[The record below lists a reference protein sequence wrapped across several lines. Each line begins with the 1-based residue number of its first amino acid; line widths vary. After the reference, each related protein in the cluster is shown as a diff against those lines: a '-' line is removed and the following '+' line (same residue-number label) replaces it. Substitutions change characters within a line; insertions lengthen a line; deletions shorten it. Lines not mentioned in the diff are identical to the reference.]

1 MSTITKF
8 IFIAALLL
16 SIVVPT
22 AAFLIG
28 EKNRGRFKTTL
39 GINCFLFFGTMALAV
54 IVIMIFTGDGS
65 VALAADTASAS
76 ASGLAAGMGYLAAA
90 LVTGLSCIGG
100 GIAVANAASSALGA
114 ISEDGSIFGKSMI
127 FVAMAEGIALYGLI
141 ISFMILGKL

>member
-39 GINCFLFFGTMALAV
+39 GINCFLFFGTMAQ
-54 IVIMIFTGDGS
+54 IGS
-65 VALAADTASAS
+65 V
-76 ASGLAAGMGYLAAA
+76 
-90 LVTGLSCIGG
+90 V
-100 GIAVANAASSALGA
+100 
-114 ISEDGSIFGKSMI
+114 
-127 FVAMAEGIALYGLI
+127 
-141 ISFMILGKL
+141 

>member
-54 IVIMIFTGDGS
+54 IMIFTGDGS

-76 ASGLAAGMGYLAAA
+76 ASGLAAA

>member
-8 IFIAALLL
+8 IFIAK
-16 SIVVPT
+16 T
-22 AAFLIG
+22 ASEHRRTNRKAFLIG

-54 IVIMIFTGDGS
+54 IMIFGDGS
-65 VALAADTASAS
+65 VALATDTASAS
-76 ASGLAAGMGYLAAA
+76 ASGLAAGMGYLATA

-100 GIAVANAASSALGA
+100 GIAVANASSALGA

>member
-54 IVIMIFTGDGS
+54 IMIFTGDGS

-76 ASGLAAGMGYLAAA
+76 AMLNWQSW
-90 LVTGLSCIGG
+90 
-100 GIAVANAASSALGA
+100 
-114 ISEDGSIFGKSMI
+114 
-127 FVAMAEGIALYGLI
+127 
-141 ISFMILGKL
+141 KLN

>member
-54 IVIMIFTGDGS
+54 IMIFTGDGS

-90 LVTGLSCIGG
+90 LVTGVSVGVSPLQTQQVLLWVLS
-100 GIAVANAASSALGA
+100 VKTEASL
-114 ISEDGSIFGKSMI
+114 
-127 FVAMAEGIALYGLI
+127 VNP
-141 ISFMILGKL
+141 